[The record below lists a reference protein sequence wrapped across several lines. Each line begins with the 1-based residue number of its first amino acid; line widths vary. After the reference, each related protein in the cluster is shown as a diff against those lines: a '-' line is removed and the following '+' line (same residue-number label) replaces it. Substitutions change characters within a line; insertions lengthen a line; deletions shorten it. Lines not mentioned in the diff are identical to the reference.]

1 MRAKEFL
8 SEVKA
13 KKITKRQSQ
22 ASRGINTYKD
32 GEKASGDYTE
42 YRLGLA
48 VAGADG
54 ENHINVPPKSW
65 HGKSKVAFPY
75 TEKEQDMLKQAYK
88 AVGAKY
94 KDLNKGNMNS
104 MELEDTNSSSPVPKR
119 KKNKYGV

>member
-1 MRAKEFL
+1 MRASEFI
-8 SEVKA
+8 SETKV

-22 ASRGINTYKD
+22 SSRGINTYKD
-32 GEKASGDYTE
+32 GERASSDYTE

-54 ENHINVPPKSW
+54 KHHLNVPAKSW
-65 HGKSKVAFPY
+65 HGKSKVTFPY
-75 TEKEQDMLKQAYK
+75 SAEEQAMLKQAYK

-94 KDLNKGNMNS
+94 DDINHGNMNS
-104 MELEDTNSSSPVPKR
+104 MELEDTNRSSPVPKR

>member
-1 MRAKEFL
+1 MRAKEFIL
-8 SEVKA
+8 EVKA

-22 ASRGINTYKD
+22 ASRGINTYRD

-54 ENHINVPPKSW
+54 DNHINVPAKTW
-65 HGKSKVAFPY
+65 HGKNKITFPY
-75 TEKEQDMLKQAYK
+75 TEKEQKMLKQAYK
-88 AVGAKY
+88 VVGAKY
-94 KDLNKGNMNS
+94 KDINKGDMNS
-104 MELEDTNSSSPVPKR
+104 MELEDTNKLSTIPKR